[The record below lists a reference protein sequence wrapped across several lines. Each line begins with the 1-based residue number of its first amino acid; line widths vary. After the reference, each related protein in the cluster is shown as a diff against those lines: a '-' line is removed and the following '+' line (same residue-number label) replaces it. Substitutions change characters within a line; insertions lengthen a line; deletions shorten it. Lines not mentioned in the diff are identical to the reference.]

1 MGKILI
7 IVAIVLAAASAGL
20 GFLNRSNLLQ
30 TKADLAA
37 SQQETATVKTNL
49 DGEVKKLA
57 EAEKANTDLK
67 AEKLTLDTD
76 LAKQKSE
83 VSAKTTELADTKT
96 KLTTAESNL
105 ALAETEKLAN
115 AEKITQLE
123 AQVAAAASAQVPVPT
138 EEDKAR
144 IAELE
149 TLNTKLGEDNKTL
162 ENKLVASQKVARE
175 NEAKENLKGLTGR
188 VLAVNQAW
196 NFVVLSLGN
205 KKGIESNMEFLVKRG
220 SNLIGKVRITTVE
233 PATSIADIIP
243 ASLSRGLSIQPGD
256 EIIYQVAQ
264 N

>member
-83 VSAKTTELADTKT
+83 VSTKTGELADTKI

-138 EEDKAR
+138 EDDKAR

>member
-57 EAEKANTDLK
+57 ESEKANTDLK

-83 VSAKTTELADTKT
+83 VSTKTGELADTKT

-138 EEDKAR
+138 EDDKAR